1 MTKRLGFRVMAFLSL
16 ALLPLGLIAVVQT
29 RTLTQEVE
37 TRTQLTLLALTREA
51 AADDRQLIQRALG
64 AGRAMSGMFELLT
77 TPEQCRRYL
86 SDYVSRESD
95 FVWAGFIPADG
106 QVSCASD
113 GIARDLSDRRQ
124 MADLF
129 ATDLAKVLLL
139 DQDGNNENIQPV
151 VTVNY
156 PVYTREGLE
165 GFVTIAL
172 PLDSIQTTSS
182 PLIAS
187 EQAEFFTINAAGDV
201 LVSQEG
207 SVSPEQR
214 LPPKQQLTEFLKVRA
229 SAFSA
234 RTVEG
239 RERTFAVVPI
249 LANSVFA
256 IGSWEAGYSAATES
270 ESIRIPPAAFPLL
283 MWLSSLAVAY
293 FAVHWLVIRHIRS
306 LRLRMSS
313 FAKTRRVLQ
322 PPAPVSMPA
331 ELQEMEDSFI
341 YMTDTILKDEA
352 ELENAVREQKVLL
365 KEVYHRVK
373 NNLQLIASIM
383 NMQMRQLKSEEARS
397 VLRRVQERVLS
408 LATVH
413 RNLYQNDTLA
423 QIRGDLLLKEIVNQ
437 RLDTA
442 VASGTEIDV
451 TISME
456 PFELYPDQAVPLS
469 LLATEAITNALKYIG
484 RPPDGL
490 PWLRVELVVGNDGD
504 LTLAI
509 ENSIG
514 APLVEPAP
522 VSSGGLGARLI
533 AAFSQQLLGEVQ
545 VEERKR
551 SYGIVLRFNVREFDE
566 YQREK

>member
-1 MTKRLGFRVMAFLSL
+1 MAFLSL
-16 ALLPLGLIAVVQT
+16 ALLPLGLIAVMQT
-29 RTLTQEVE
+29 RALTTEVE
-37 TRTQLTLLALTREA
+37 TRTQLTLMALTREA

-64 AGRAMSGMFELLT
+64 AGRALTGLLELYVASPDLCT
-77 TPEQCRRYL
+77 KYL
-86 SDYVSRESD
+86 SEFVDRENDFLYAGYVR
-95 FVWAGFIPADG
+95 GDG
-106 QVSCASD
+106 EISCASD
-113 GIARDLSDRRQ
+113 GVQRDLTGRPQ
-124 MADLF
+124 LADLF

-139 DQDGNNENIQPV
+139 DRTEETDVPM

-156 PVYTREGLE
+156 PVFDRDGLD
-165 GFVTIAL
+165 GFLIIAL
-172 PLDSIQTTSS
+172 PLAAIQNTTS
-182 PLIAS
+182 PLIS
-187 EQAEFFTINAAGDV
+187 SGEAEFFTINAGGDV
-201 LVSQEG
+201 LLADETMAAPSQH
-207 SVSPEQR
+207 
-214 LPPKQQLTEFLKVRA
+214 LPPKAQLVEFLKVRA

-234 RTVEG
+234 RTVDG
-239 RERTFAVVPI
+239 RDRTFAVVPI
-249 LANSVFA
+249 VANSVFA
-256 IGSWEAGYSAATES
+256 VGSWNTGYNVTPAYDGM
-270 ESIRIPPAAFPLL
+270 RIPPAAFPLL

-293 FAVHWLVIRHIRS
+293 FAVHWLAIRHIRS

-313 FAKTRRVLQ
+313 FAKTRRVLL
-322 PPAPVSMPA
+322 PRTPGSMPA

-352 ELENAVREQKVLL
+352 DLENSVREQKVLL

-423 QIRGDLLLKEIVNQ
+423 QIRGDLLLKEIINQ
-437 RLDTA
+437 HLDTA

-451 TISME
+451 TLSLE
-456 PFELYPDQAVPLS
+456 KFELYPDQAVPLS

-484 RPPDGL
+484 RPSDGL
-490 PWLRVELVVGNDGD
+490 PWVRVALWVDDAGD
-504 LTLAI
+504 LTLKI
-509 ENSIG
+509 ENSTG
-514 APLVEPAP
+514 APISEHKPM
-522 VSSGGLGARLI
+522 SSGGLGARLI

-545 VEERKR
+545 VEERKN
-551 SYGIVLRFNVREFDE
+551 SYGIVLKFNVREFDE